1 MKCPKCGACYSY
13 WRSWTIW
20 NPKKYIC
27 PYCSSI
33 LAAGP
38 KGKRLHIASCFI
50 GLLIAA
56 VAIIMEESGKWK
68 MIDSL
73 KYFVIV
79 FPAIAVPWQYV
90 YWKLGDFIE
99 RKHPN

>member
-1 MKCPKCGACYSY
+1 
-13 WRSWTIW
+13 
-20 NPKKYIC
+20 
-27 PYCSSI
+27 
-33 LAAGP
+33 
-38 KGKRLHIASCFI
+38 
-50 GLLIAA
+50 
-56 VAIIMEESGKWK
+56 MEESGKWK